1 MNAKEHVVHQPM
13 PRTTIFKIMLYTTY
27 SVAGIFLLKNVFSGS
42 LGAIIAIA
50 ACMLA
55 FTAVLLWM
63 RVTKRELGQQQYV
76 SSVAVLLLIFI
87 ISLYSGDFYSDDF
100 GLYMAIIGVTG
111 MYLQPIYTRTQ
122 IILADVLLAL
132 QYIIHPE
139 KADPLSQYIMCMV
152 IFTLGGVMFYLV
164 IKRGRTYIEIG
175 ESRAEDAERLLSS
188 LQQLGQELNRN
199 VENSTASI
207 ETMKAANERLGHNA
221 EELRHGSSSITNG
234 ARNVSETCANVQQ
247 TLARTEQQVDTL
259 TENVQ
264 DFEHSLSLNRRNMQ
278 EMNHQMQSVQSTMAQ
293 ANEVFRIM
301 EAQMKEIT
309 AITEQLNSITSSTT
323 MLALNAS
330 IEAARA
336 GQSGAG
342 FAVVASKVQE
352 LAVDST
358 KCSGQV
364 ADAVSSMQ
372 TQIKETTIQLAES
385 SQAIFAS
392 LSALEE
398 LQNGFDHLTDG
409 FSSLYRNIEA
419 QNGSITQVNSIF
431 EQLKN
436 SVAEMSRCSADNQE
450 TVADITEAMGVYQV
464 NMDIMMEDTRHVR
477 ELSSNLL
484 QVAQQDTA
492 DK

>member
-1 MNAKEHVVHQPM
+1 MNTKDHVVRQPM
-13 PRTTIFKIMLYTTY
+13 PRATIFKVLLCTTY
-27 SVAGIFLLKNVFSGS
+27 SVSGIFLLKNVFTGNLS
-42 LGAIIAIA
+42 AIVAIA
-50 ACMLA
+50 ACILL
-55 FTAVLLWM
+55 FTAILLWM
-63 RVTKRELGQQQYV
+63 RATKRELGQQQYV
-76 SSVAVLLLIFI
+76 TALAILFLIFI

-100 GLYMAIIGVTG
+100 GLYITVIGVTG
-111 MYLQPIYTRTQ
+111 LYLQPLYTRTQ
-122 IILADVLLAL
+122 IILADILLAL

-152 IFTLGGVMFYLV
+152 IFTLGGIMFYLA
-164 IKRGRTYIEIG
+164 INRGRTYIEIG
-175 ESRAEDAERLLSS
+175 EARAEDAEQLLSS

-199 VENSTASI
+199 VENSTNSI
-207 ETMKAANERLGHNA
+207 ETLKAANERLGHNA
-221 EELRHGSSSITNG
+221 EELRRGSSSITQG
-234 ARNVSETCANVQQ
+234 ARSVSEACEDVQQ
-247 TLARTEQQVDTL
+247 TMTQTEQQVDTL
-259 TENVQ
+259 TGNVQ
-264 DFEHSLSLNRRNMQ
+264 DFEQSLNLNRRNMQ
-278 EMNHQMQSVQSTMAQ
+278 EMSQQMQSVQSTMSQ

-301 EAQMKEIT
+301 ETQMKEIT
-309 AITEQLNSITSSTT
+309 AVTEQLNSITSSTT

-364 ADAVSSMQ
+364 AEVVSSMQ
-372 TQIKETTIQLAES
+372 TQIKETTKQLAES

-392 LSALEE
+392 LSALQE
-398 LQNGFDHLTDG
+398 LQDGFDHLTDG

-419 QNGSITQVNSIF
+419 QNGNITQVNSIF

-450 TVADITEAMGVYQV
+450 TVSDIAEAMGVYQV
-464 NMDIMMEDTRHVR
+464 NMDIMMEDTRHVH

-484 QVAQQDTA
+484 QVAQQDSLC
-492 DK
+492 K

>member
-1 MNAKEHVVHQPM
+1 MNTKEHVVRQPM
-13 PRTTIFKIMLYTTY
+13 PRATIFKIMLYTTY
-27 SVAGIFLLKNVFSGS
+27 AVAGIFLLKNVFTGS
-42 LGAIIAIA
+42 LGAIAAIA
-50 ACMLA
+50 ACMLV
-55 FTAVLLWM
+55 FTVVLLWM
-63 RVTKRELGQQQYV
+63 RATKKELSQQQYV
-76 SSVAVLLLIFI
+76 SAIAILFLVFI

-100 GLYMAIIGVTG
+100 GLYMAIIGATG
-111 MYLQPIYTRTQ
+111 MYLQPTHTRTQ
-122 IILADVLLAL
+122 IILTDVLLAL

-152 IFTLGGVMFYLV
+152 IFTLGGIMFYLV
-164 IKRGRTYIEIG
+164 IRRGRTYIEIG
-175 ESRAEDAERLLSS
+175 EGRAEDAEQLLST
-188 LQQLGQELNRN
+188 LQQLGQELNHN
-199 VENSTASI
+199 VENSTSSI
-207 ETMKAANERLGHNA
+207 ETLKAANERLGHNA
-221 EELRHGSSSITNG
+221 EELRRGSSSITQG
-234 ARNVSETCANVQQ
+234 ARSVSEACGDVQE
-247 TLARTEQQVDTL
+247 TMTRTEQQVDTL

-264 DFEHSLSLNRRNMQ
+264 DFEQSLSLNRRNMQ
-278 EMNHQMQSVQSTMAQ
+278 EMSQQMQSVQSTMSQ

-309 AITEQLNSITSSTT
+309 AVTEQLNSITSSTT

-364 ADAVSSMQ
+364 AEVVSSMQ
-372 TQIKETTIQLAES
+372 AQIRETTKQLAES
-385 SQAIFAS
+385 SQAIFSS
-392 LSALEE
+392 LSALQE

-419 QNGSITQVNSIF
+419 QNGNITQVNSIF

-450 TVADITEAMGVYQV
+450 TVSDITEAMGVYQV

-477 ELSSNLL
+477 ELSSDLL

-492 DK
+492 RE